1 MWIKVIET
9 YIKIFPMA
17 CKTCKMYKSFL
28 FPTYHSI
35 WLLFFSISMHNSW
48 KFSVCV
54 CVCVCLCMHLR
65 AHVCHLA
72 CTISFNNIVSRSEY
86 LIKIQDPHCNKSRV
100 KPASPKNHSG
110 ADKPASY
117 MVLRRFSNH
126 TLVCKNMT
134 WKRNTEERARA
145 QSHTRTI
152 TR

>member
-54 CVCVCLCMHLR
+54 CVC
-65 AHVCHLA
+65 A
-72 CTISFNNIVSRSEY
+72 CTCARTCAIWRVPSHLITLWVDLNTWLKYKTHIATNHASNQRALKIIRVQTNLPHIWCCGVSQTTPWYARTW
-86 LIKIQDPHCNKSRV
+86 HGN
-100 KPASPKNHSG
+100 AT
-110 ADKPASY
+110 
-117 MVLRRFSNH
+117 LRNVHAPSH
-126 TLVCKNMT
+126 TH
-134 WKRNTEERARA
+134 A
-145 QSHTRTI
+145 QSLVR
-152 TR
+152 